1 MREEVDTGF
10 LWDFDIY
17 QNEARKTMI
26 KGSLAHLSS
35 GLAAETGEV
44 MGLLQKYH
52 RGDVRYTDGPL
63 GTEFSDEF
71 RRKMIGELGGVL
83 WYLATLA
90 DYFDLPLSSVANYN
104 LAALK
109 KRAAEGKIQGD
120 GDFR

>member
-17 QNEARKTMI
+17 QNEARTTMI
-26 KGSLAHLSS
+26 TGSLAHLSS

>member
-26 KGSLAHLSS
+26 NGSLAHLSS

-44 MGLLQKYH
+44 MGLLQKFH
-52 RGDVRYTDGPL
+52 RGDSRYAEGPL
-63 GTEFSDEF
+63 NTHFTDEF
-71 RRKMIGELGGVL
+71 KRKMIGELGGVL

>member
-1 MREEVDTGF
+1 MREEIDTGF

-52 RGDVRYTDGPL
+52 RGDVRYTNGPL

>member
-1 MREEVDTGF
+1 MREEVGTGF

-17 QNEARKTMI
+17 QQEAHKTLL
-26 KGSLAHLSS
+26 KGSLAHLSA

-52 RGDVRYTDGPL
+52 RGDERYNDNGD
-63 GTEFSDEF
+63 FSEEF

-83 WYLATLA
+83 WYLATLS
-90 DYFDLPLSSVANYN
+90 DYFDIPLSSVANYN

>member
-1 MREEVDTGF
+1 MREEIDTGF

>member
-44 MGLLQKYH
+44 MGLLQKFH

-71 RRKMIGELGGVL
+71 KRKMIGELGGVL

-90 DYFDLPLSSVANYN
+90 DYFDLPLSSIANYN

>member
-1 MREEVDTGF
+1 MREDVDTGF

-17 QNEARKTMI
+17 QQEARKTMI

-44 MGLLQKYH
+44 MGLLQKFH

-63 GTEFSDEF
+63 GSEFSDEF
-71 RRKMIGELGGVL
+71 KRKMIGELGGVL

-90 DYFDLPLSSVANYN
+90 DYFDLPLSSIANYN